1 MLGKVNVMKKNLSLN
16 FNLNKIEKAFL
27 FSLFISVGVFHAVGN
42 IYWICG
48 KFGIQLAPGWY
59 QDIINFVSAGG
70 SIVDAFAIIAGV
82 TLPAWVAPVLAGFGT
97 VSA

>member
-27 FSLFISVGVFHAVGN
+27 FSLFVSVGVFLATGN

-59 QDIINFVSAGG
+59 QDIIDFVSAGG
-70 SIVDAFAIIAGV
+70 SIVDAFAIIAGI

>member
-27 FSLFISVGVFHAVGN
+27 FSLFISVGVFLAVGN